1 MELQNNK
8 YYIGKTKN
16 FNSRMCQHE
25 TGNGAAFTRLNG
37 PPKLSTSLLQV
48 QTGSAGEE
56 TKKTLEY
63 MISHGINSVRGAEY
77 CQIEDFTLN
86 DCKRMSYAAS
96 HHLGRNPLEVENI
109 FREQINISIN
119 LKNNDVNC
127 NNLKNDEDNL
137 LFFDLKKFINDKS
150 IIQKKEPFL
159 ILTNAIINE
168 LIINKPK
175 TFEELEKIKGIG
187 PKKIQEY
194 GEEIINIIKTHLIQK
209 CISCNTQ
216 IESNPNKTECYKCW
230 KQNNKK

>member
-16 FNSRMCQHE
+16 FNSRMGQHE

-37 PPKLSTSLLQV
+37 PPKLSTSLMQV

-96 HHLGRNPLEVENI
+96 HHLGRSPLEVENI
-109 FREQINISIN
+109 FRDQIQFI
-119 LKNNDVNC
+119 LNNSLNC
-127 NNLKNDEDNL
+127 NNFSNLKNDEENL
-137 LFFDLKKFINDKS
+137 LFFDLKNFINEKS
-150 IIQKKEPFL
+150 ITQNKEPFL
-159 ILTNAIINE
+159 ILTNAVINE
-168 LIINKPK
+168 LIINRPK
-175 TFEELEKIKGIG
+175 TLEELEKIKGIG
-187 PKKIQEY
+187 PKKIKEY

-216 IESNPNKTECYKCW
+216 IESNPNKTKCYKCW